1 MRVTRRR
8 RLLCGLRRRRRRRST
23 CAALLAAARGAP
35 PLICGLA
42 AQSIGN
48 GNWGWWSDVPASPL
62 GAAARPLDSDRR
74 GLRDLPDADVTRL
87 LDALAS
93 DDACVR
99 EMSVRL
105 VGHQEETRVAAP
117 LISKL
122 SSPDAS
128 LRTVAALGLGLVEPQ
143 RAVDPLIGTLRDATA
158 EVRAN
163 SAWALGRIENGRAL
177 APLTGLFRD
186 GSPLVREAAVAAVGR
201 FESTS
206 AVAALLRV
214 LQEDQVASVRRVAAW
229 ALGHLESRESA
240 QALATVLARESDRA
254 RARDD
259 GMGARPDRA
268 AGGIGGAAARAAR
281 GRGRRACARRQRG
294 HWRRWRTAPR
304 SPRSSRRSVIAARR
318 VRGTAAWALGQMS
331 DDDAR
336 GQAPA
341 ALTRLLKDD
350 SEDVRRKAAW
360 ALGNVGDA
368 SAVPAIRDAMRVEQ
382 SSEVR
387 TGARARADEVRR
399 PLGGGVHRAAVVERS
414 EGARGG
420 GARSGR
426 TECVQSVAVAVA
438 APPAVPV
445 SAPMFAQAI
454 VVACGLALCEPTAP
468 AGAPSVR
475 PCPGCGTSL
484 STDSIRAVTVRQARN
499 ATRDGAWNAAAD
511 MWRDAL
517 LLDDRT
523 GTRLARAWRRAARGG
538 ASSRGGGG
546 VPARDPGRR
555 TADDARDAR
564 RGASLRTD
572 GQRPPG
578 RALAG
583 TGHPAR

>member
-1 MRVTRRR
+1 MGAMNGANMLRVLGVLTTAA
-8 RLLCGLRRRRRRRST
+8 LMSNAGHAPSAPALRAASPAPAAIDV
-23 CAALLAAARGAP
+23 AALLAAARGAP

-74 GLRDLPDADVTRL
+74 GMRDLPDADVTRL

-177 APLTGLFRD
+177 APLTGMFRD

-206 AVAALLRV
+206 AIAALLRV

-240 QALATVLARESDRA
+240 QALADGAREGERSA

-268 AGGIGGAAARAAR
+268 ADGIGSAAARAAR

-294 HWRRWRTAPR
+294 RSRRWRTAPR
-304 SPRSSRRSVIAARR
+304 SPRSSRRCGDRSTR

-331 DDDAR
+331 DNDAR

-387 TGARARADEVRR
+387 RALVRALTKSGGRSEAVFSELLSSSDPKVRE
-399 PLGGGVHRAAVVERS
+399 AAVR
-414 EGARGG
+414 
-420 GARSGR
+420 
-426 TECVQSVAVAVA
+426 
-438 APPAVPV
+438 
-445 SAPMFAQAI
+445 
-454 VVACGLALCEPTAP
+454 GLAGQNAFNPWP
-468 AGAPSVR
+468 WPWPR
-475 PCPGCGTSL
+475 P
-484 STDSIRAVTVRQARN
+484 
-499 ATRDGAWNAAAD
+499 
-511 MWRDAL
+511 
-517 LLDDRT
+517 
-523 GTRLARAWRRAARGG
+523 
-538 ASSRGGGG
+538 
-546 VPARDPGRR
+546 
-555 TADDARDAR
+555 
-564 RGASLRTD
+564 
-572 GQRPPG
+572 RPFP
-578 RALAG
+578 
-583 TGHPAR
+583 